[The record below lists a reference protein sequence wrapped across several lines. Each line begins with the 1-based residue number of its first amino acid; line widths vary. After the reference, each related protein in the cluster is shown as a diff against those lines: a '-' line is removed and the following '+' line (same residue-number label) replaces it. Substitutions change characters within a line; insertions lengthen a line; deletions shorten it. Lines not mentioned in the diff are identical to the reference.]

1 MPPAQYGF
9 GMGAQ
14 PFNPMGAFQ
23 GTFGSAPYGHSTGS
37 LWEDLKQAPGIGF
50 VPGLSTAA
58 QWNEMGPWGRSASL
72 GLDALDLATMGTG
85 KFGTT
90 PLKMGLAKWGKFLGR
105 NDPTHTYL
113 RSADLPTVEG
123 LEEMGLI
130 DEGVGTILEAS
141 LGNPLNPYIPS
152 INWMENVVEPGI
164 SVYQGLKFPGT
175 TDPRYLM
182 KPAEDVLLKYGLT
195 SKSPYYKT
203 TGPYRKVDYEIN
215 PFSAQSQMMDLDPE
229 DARELFEVRGTPMER
244 VLGSDLEA
252 MLDPRTA
259 GYVSDIPINPRNV
272 ELPYFPSSDPAMDSY
287 HLIKYPWMPET
298 SKLNVPGSWLDRYKG
313 DAYSKVLQEFAKYD
327 QFGNRINPL
336 WYDRIPDLPWMPPY
350 LGTTPATVPTRGF
363 INRQ

>member
-14 PFNPMGAFQ
+14 PFNPMPQAPP
-23 GTFGSAPYGHSTGS
+23 SPYGFSAGS
-37 LWEDLKQAPGIGF
+37 LWKDLQQAPGVGF
-50 VPGLSTAA
+50 IPGLSTAT

-85 KFGTT
+85 KLGTT
-90 PLKMGLAKWGKFLGR
+90 PLKMALTWGGKWLGR

-113 RSADLPTVEG
+113 RSANLPTVEG
-123 LEEMGLI
+123 LEDMGLI

-152 INWMENVVEPGI
+152 INWMENTVEPGI
-164 SVYQGLKFPGT
+164 SVYQGLKFPGKGN
-175 TDPRYLM
+175 PQYLM
-182 KPAEDVLLKYGLT
+182 KPAEDILLNRGLT
-195 SKSPYYKT
+195 SKSPHYKT
-203 TGPYRKVDYEIN
+203 RGPYRKIENQIPYYEIN
-215 PFSAQSQMMDLDPE
+215 PLESQRQMMELGPD

-259 GYVSDIPINPRNV
+259 GYVSDIPIPREQV
-272 ELPYFPSSDPAMDSY
+272 PLYDMEHMLASVQDMHRRGGYDRTYGMTLSDMDNITALANKWDIPA
-287 HLIKYPWMPET
+287 
-298 SKLNVPGSWLDRYKG
+298 
-313 DAYSKVLQEFAKYD
+313 EFAKYD

>member
-50 VPGLSTAA
+50 VPGLSTAT
-58 QWNEMGPWGRSASL
+58 QWNQMGPWGKGASL

-152 INWMENVVEPGI
+152 INWMENTVEPGI

-182 KPAEDVLLKYGLT
+182 KPAEDVFLKYGLT
-195 SKSPYYKT
+195 RKSPHYMNRPHQ
-203 TGPYRKVDYEIN
+203 GIRKVDYEIN
-215 PFSAQSQMMDLDPE
+215 PLESQRQMMELDPD
-229 DARELFEVRGTPMER
+229 DARELFEVRGTPMEGQ
-244 VLGSDLEA
+244 LGSDLEA
-252 MLDPRTA
+252 LLDPRTA
-259 GYVSDIPINPRNV
+259 GYVSDIPIPRNQV
-272 ELPYFPSSDPAMDSY
+272 PLYDLEYLVGASGNPFKTADIENITALANKWDIPA
-287 HLIKYPWMPET
+287 
-298 SKLNVPGSWLDRYKG
+298 
-313 DAYSKVLQEFAKYD
+313 EFAKYD